1 MEAFIILMLAYPAI
15 GALLFAH
22 PPTPA
27 TPDDFHWRNQVSV
40 FRQSLPL
47 VLGWP
52 MALWRLAAR

>member
-1 MEAFIILMLAYPAI
+1 METFIILMLAYPAI

-22 PPTPA
+22 PTAPA
-27 TPDDFHWRNQVSV
+27 IPDDFHWRNQVAV